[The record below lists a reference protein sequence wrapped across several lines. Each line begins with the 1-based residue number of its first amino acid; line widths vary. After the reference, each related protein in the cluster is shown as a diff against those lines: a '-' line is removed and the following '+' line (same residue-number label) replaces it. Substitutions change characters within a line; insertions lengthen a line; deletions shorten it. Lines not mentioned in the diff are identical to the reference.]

1 MENPNDYRITPFPK
15 EDIEIAVN
23 FVAEMRADMWYW
35 EKKRWYLKYKIK
47 ENTSNDFLF
56 RFYKDL
62 LVRVEKIIDKICKAQ
77 IDTRYELTSYSNNN
91 YDDEKLLSRILM
103 MADDIIKENPRENKN
118 LELKNQPFPI
128 PFKISYE

>member
-1 MENPNDYRITPFPK
+1 MNNPDYRPMTPFSK

-23 FVAEMRADMWYW
+23 LIAEMRADMWYW

-62 LVRVEKIIDKICKAQ
+62 LIRLEKIIDKIYKAQ
-77 IDTRYELTSYSNNN
+77 SDTRYDLSSYSKNN
-91 YDDEKLLSRILM
+91 EEFLPRILK
-103 MADDIIKENPRENKN
+103 MADDIIEKNPRENKN
-118 LELKNQPFPI
+118 LELQNQPYPM
-128 PFKISYE
+128 PFKINYE

>member
-1 MENPNDYRITPFPK
+1 MKNSNNYPMTPFSK
-15 EDIEIAVN
+15 EDIEIGVN
-23 FVAEMRADMWYW
+23 FVAEMRADIWYW

-62 LVRVEKIIDKICKAQ
+62 LIRVEKIIDKIYTAQ
-77 IDTRYELTSYSNNN
+77 SDTRYELSGRNIN
-91 YDDEKLLSRILM
+91 DEKLLPRILM
-103 MADDIIKENPRENKN
+103 MADDIIKNNPRENKN
-118 LELKNQPFPI
+118 LELKNQPFPM

>member
-1 MENPNDYRITPFPK
+1 MENPDNYRITPYPK

-23 FVAEMRADMWYW
+23 LVAEMRADIWFW

-62 LVRVEKIIDKICKAQ
+62 LIRVEKIIDKIYKAQ
-77 IDTRYELTSYSNNN
+77 SDTRYELSGRSIN
-91 YDDEKLLSRILM
+91 DEKLLPRILI
-103 MADDIIKENPRENKN
+103 MADDIIKNNPRENKN
-118 LELKNQPFPI
+118 LELKNQPFPM

>member
-1 MENPNDYRITPFPK
+1 MENSDDYQFNPYPK

-23 FVAEMRADMWYW
+23 LVAEMRADMWYW

-62 LVRVEKIIDKICKAQ
+62 LIRVEKIIDKIYKAQ
-77 IDTRYELTSYSNNN
+77 SDTRYELSGRSIN
-91 YDDEKLLSRILM
+91 DEKLLPRILM
-103 MADDIIKENPRENKN
+103 MADDIIKNNPRENKN
-118 LELKNQPFPI
+118 LELKNQPFPM

>member
-1 MENPNDYRITPFPK
+1 MENPDDYRITPYPK

-23 FVAEMRADMWYW
+23 LVAEMRADIWYW

-62 LVRVEKIIDKICKAQ
+62 LIRVEKIIDRIYKAQ
-77 IDTRYELTSYSNNN
+77 SDTRYELSGRSLN
-91 YDDEKLLSRILM
+91 DEKLLPRILM
-103 MADDIIKENPRENKN
+103 MADDIIKNNPRENKN
-118 LELKNQPFPI
+118 LELKNQPFPM

>member
-1 MENPNDYRITPFPK
+1 MENTDDYRITPNPK

-23 FVAEMRADMWYW
+23 LVAEMRADIWYW

-62 LVRVEKIIDKICKAQ
+62 LIRVEKIIDRIYKAQ
-77 IDTRYELTSYSNNN
+77 SDTRYELSGRSMN
-91 YDDEKLLSRILM
+91 DEKLLPRILL
-103 MADDIIKENPRENKN
+103 MADDIIKNNPRENKN
-118 LELKNQPFPI
+118 LELKNQPFPM

>member
-1 MENPNDYRITPFPK
+1 MENPDNYRITPYPK

-23 FVAEMRADMWYW
+23 LVAEMRADIWYW

-62 LVRVEKIIDKICKAQ
+62 LIRVEKIIDKIYKAQ
-77 IDTRYELTSYSNNN
+77 SDTRYELSGRSFN
-91 YDDEKLLSRILM
+91 DEKLLPRILM
-103 MADDIIKENPRENKN
+103 LADEIIKDNPRENKN
-118 LELKNQPFPI
+118 LELKNQPFPM

>member
-1 MENPNDYRITPFPK
+1 MNNPDDYPMTPFSK

-23 FVAEMRADMWYW
+23 LIAEMRADMWYW

-62 LVRVEKIIDKICKAQ
+62 LIRLEKIIDKIYQAQ
-77 IDTRYELTSYSNNN
+77 SDTRYDLSSYSKNN
-91 YDDEKLLSRILM
+91 DEFLPRILK
-103 MADDIIKENPRENKN
+103 MADDIIEENPRENKN
-118 LELKNQPFPI
+118 LELQNQPYPM
-128 PFKISYE
+128 PFKINYE

>member
-1 MENPNDYRITPFPK
+1 MENPDDYRITPYPK

-23 FVAEMRADMWYW
+23 LVAEMRADMWYW

-62 LVRVEKIIDKICKAQ
+62 LIRVEKIIDKIYKAQ
-77 IDTRYELTSYSNNN
+77 IDTRYELSGRSIN
-91 YDDEKLLSRILM
+91 DEKLLPRILM
-103 MADDIIKENPRENKN
+103 MTDDIIKDNPRENKN
-118 LELKNQPFPI
+118 LELKNQPFPM

>member
-1 MENPNDYRITPFPK
+1 MNNPDYRPMTPFSK

-23 FVAEMRADMWYW
+23 LIAEMRADMWYW

-62 LVRVEKIIDKICKAQ
+62 LIRLEKIIDKIYQAQ
-77 IDTRYELTSYSNNN
+77 SDTRYDLSSYSKNN
-91 YDDEKLLSRILM
+91 DEFLPRILK
-103 MADDIIKENPRENKN
+103 MADDIIEENPRENKN
-118 LELKNQPFPI
+118 LELQNQPYPM
-128 PFKISYE
+128 PFKINYE

>member
-1 MENPNDYRITPFPK
+1 MENPDNYRITPYPK

-23 FVAEMRADMWYW
+23 LVAEMRADMWYW

-62 LVRVEKIIDKICKAQ
+62 LIRVEKIIDKIYKAQ
-77 IDTRYELTSYSNNN
+77 SDTRYELSGRSIN
-91 YDDEKLLSRILM
+91 DEKLLPRILI
-103 MADDIIKENPRENKN
+103 MADDIIKNNPRENKN
-118 LELKNQPFPI
+118 LELKNQPFPM

>member
-1 MENPNDYRITPFPK
+1 MENPDDYQITPYPK

-23 FVAEMRADMWYW
+23 LVAEMRADIWYW

-62 LVRVEKIIDKICKAQ
+62 LIRVEKIIDRIYKAQ
-77 IDTRYELTSYSNNN
+77 SDTRYELSGRNIN
-91 YDDEKLLSRILM
+91 DEKLLPRILM
-103 MADDIIKENPRENKN
+103 MADDIIKNNPRENKN
-118 LELKNQPFPI
+118 LELKNQPFPM